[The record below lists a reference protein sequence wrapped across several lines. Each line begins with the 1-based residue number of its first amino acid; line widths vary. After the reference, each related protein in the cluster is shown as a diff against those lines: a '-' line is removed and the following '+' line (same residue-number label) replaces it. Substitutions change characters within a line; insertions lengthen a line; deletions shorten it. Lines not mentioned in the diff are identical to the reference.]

1 MKYPNSVL
9 YSTGATNSL
18 QPNGSAA
25 MSDGGTQSSSNVIS
39 SELSE
44 AGMEISI
51 ASKEASKQVIKG
63 KTMFANSPFVA
74 NFNNFSHT

>member
-1 MKYPNSVL
+1 MYYYPGVQN
-9 YSTGATNSL
+9 TL

-25 MSDGGTQSSSNVIS
+25 MSDGGTQSSSNVMS

-44 AGMEISI
+44 AGVELTL

-63 KTMFANSPFVA
+63 KQISSKSYFLL
-74 NFNNFSHT
+74 HTKCIYIKVVFIIL

>member
-1 MKYPNSVL
+1 VNYYPGVPN
-9 YSTGATNSL
+9 TL

-25 MSDGGTQSSSNVIS
+25 MSEGGTQSSSNVMS

-44 AGMEISI
+44 VGLELTL

-63 KTMFANSPFVA
+63 KQICSETHF
-74 NFNNFSHT
+74 